1 MPRGPHDDEIPE
13 QDQETD
19 HARKRLEQF
28 QQDRM
33 PVSDQPEEPN
43 EKNDSS
49 SDCGQPKPQGQ

>member
-1 MPRGPHDDEIPE
+1 MPRGPHDDDIQE

-28 QQDRM
+28 RQPRM

-43 EKNDSS
+43 ENNKSG
-49 SDCGQPKPQGQ
+49 DCDKPQPKEQ